1 MSNVVTLDLT
11 GDSAS
16 LDDAIAR
23 ATKQVQTFDQTTATA
38 ATSIETSGT
47 KMDRLGERA
56 DQLATRTG
64 TLAGGIGALA
74 GGMALLGVEAD
85 STAAKVVG
93 GLSVAIGTL
102 SGVMDIVAI
111 ATQSK
116 TVALVASKVAMVASS
131 VATGVMTA
139 AQWALNVAMSANPIG
154 LIVAAVLILIGVIV
168 LIATKTTWF
177 QTAWRVAWEGIKIAA
192 GAVKDFFVNVVWEGG
207 IKKAFDFIG
216 KGIGNVKDW
225 FVSIPD
231 KIGSAFKSIYGFIT
245 APFRLAFNFVSDAWN
260 NTIGKLSWTVPSW
273 VPFIGGNTI
282 SAPRLPKFHDGGMVV
297 GGPEGTE
304 VPAILKVGERVQTRA
319 MQAAEGVGGGGNGGT
334 TVYHITV
341 NGSKFR
347 DGTDFEEWLDELRND
362 GRGGGEVTE

>member
-1 MSNVVTLDLT
+1 MTNVVTLDLT
-11 GDSAS
+11 GDASS
-16 LDDAIAR
+16 LDDAISR
-23 ATKQVQTFDQTTATA
+23 ATQQVKNFDTTTAAA

-74 GGMALLGVEAD
+74 GGMALLGVESD
-85 STAAKVVG
+85 SAAAKVVG

-116 TVALVASKVAMVASS
+116 TVALVASKVAMGASA

-139 AQWALNVAMSANPIG
+139 AQWALNIAMSANPIG
-154 LIVAAVLILIGVIV
+154 LIIAGVMLLIGVIV

-177 QTAWRVAWEGIKIAA
+177 QTAWKWAWEGIKVAA

-216 KGIGNVKDW
+216 KGIANVKDW
-225 FVSIPD
+225 FTSIPG
-231 KIGSAFKSIYGFIT
+231 KIGSAFSSIFGFIT
-245 APFRLAFNFVSDAWN
+245 APFRAAFNFVADAWN
-260 NTIGKLSWTVPSW
+260 NTIGKLSWTVPNW

-282 SAPRLPKFHDGGMVV
+282 SAPRLPKFHEGGDVR
-297 GGPEGTE
+297 GPGAMGTE
-304 VPAILKVGERVQTRA
+304 VLAVLQVGERVQTRA
-319 MQAAEGVGGGGNGGT
+319 QVEAADRNNGGT

-341 NGSKFR
+341 QGSKFR
-347 DGTDFEEWLDELRND
+347 DGTDFEEWVEGLRHD
-362 GRGGGEVTE
+362 GRGGEDVTE